1 MAHEWFWEFVGRL
14 DPCFEKRRLNSY
26 ANSVADEAQSRLVGR
41 WNPVLDTKCLGIV
54 HVQMVAF
61 LPSSPMCG
69 VNPKDAF
76 ASHAFPRFVVQWR
89 NP

>member
-1 MAHEWFWEFVGRL
+1 MAQEWYWAFVGRL
-14 DPCFEKRRLNSY
+14 DPYFEKRRLNSY

-76 ASHAFPRFVVQWR
+76 ASHAFPRFVV
-89 NP
+89 